1 MKEIHICVFPSDPS
15 AIRIDLDFLEVYG
28 WSDVSLNQLRKVD
41 MEGVYGTKPEQDF
54 IKFLLAKFLLAKSPM
69 LETMLIRLNVV
80 NVDDK
85 LRIVREL
92 TRFRRASPQ
101 AEMEFEC

>member
-1 MKEIHICVFPSDPS
+1 MF
-15 AIRIDLDFLEVYG
+15 G
-28 WSDVSLNQLRKVD
+28 WSDVSLNQLCKVD

-54 IKFLLAKFLLAKSPM
+54 IKFLLAKSPM
-69 LETMLIRLNVV
+69 LETMLIRLNVA

-92 TRFRRASPQ
+92 TRFQRASPQ
-101 AEMEFEC
+101 AEMEFDVSRNEIRSQDL